1 MMFARLPPKMMININ
16 IQKFNLALFVSVLN
30 KKTVFGVVAAGITLL
45 IVRQIL
51 TRRSPYDQ
59 FFTYYKDCVL
69 PPLSSLYQ
77 QRHPE

>member
-30 KKTVFGVVAAGITLL
+30 KKTVFGVAAAGITLL

-51 TRRSPYDQ
+51 TRRSTYDQ
-59 FFTYYKDCVL
+59 F
-69 PPLSSLYQ
+69 SLYFSAKL
-77 QRHPE
+77 